1 MGKIITIEVPDDI
14 YAPFEEITKKKTN
27 QEVSDEIT
35 KMLKELI
42 NDKLQRFNDPIFQPI
57 SKKGSGISNVSEKHD
72 EYLYG

>member
-1 MGKIITIEVPDDI
+1 MSKMITIEVPDDI
-14 YAPFEEITKKKTN
+14 YTPLEDITKQKAN
-27 QEVSDEIT
+27 QEVSDEIA

-57 SKKGSGISNVSEKHD
+57 SKKGSEISDILEKHD